1 MKKVIAIRVNKIGS
15 LNNMIYVSGYNS
27 SDIEAD
33 IIQNAI
39 HFNSYDDAEKYI
51 KKLPLLPPKDWKSD
65 EDYKFGNSYV
75 IEIIYIINEKN

>member
-1 MKKVIAIRVNKIGS
+1 MKKVIAIRINKIIG
-15 LNNMIYVSGYNS
+15 NNISYVSGYTS
-27 SDIEAD
+27 TDVEAN

-39 HFNSYDDAEKYI
+39 HFDSYDDAENYI
-51 KKLPLLPPKDWKSD
+51 KKLPLLPKDWKPD